1 MPTQQPQG
9 RGKPQ
14 RRVSRYGYQLAEK
27 QRLKEVFGIRE
38 RQLRNYYE
46 EAQRSDK
53 STGQQLIE
61 FLERRLDNA
70 VYRAGFAQTRSAARQ
85 LVSHGFFEVKERG
98 VNIPSMRLKK
108 DMVVAVKKHKWSKGP
123 FANFPKSLQNVET
136 PSWILLNAE
145 AYSFKVTGMPTA
157 DEANLGVDVPAVVEF
172 FAR

>member
-46 EAQRSDK
+46 EAQRSEK
-53 STGQQLIE
+53 STGQQLVE

-70 VYRAGFAQTRSAARQ
+70 VYRAGFAQTRAAARQ
-85 LVSHGFFEVKERG
+85 LVSHGFFECKERS
-98 VNIPSMRLKK
+98 VNVPSMRLKE
-108 DMVVAVKKHKWSKGP
+108 DMVITIKKSKRGKGP
-123 FANFPKSLQNVET
+123 FVNFPKGLQNVET
-136 PSWILLNAE
+136 PSWILLNPDT
-145 AYSFKVTGMPTA
+145 YSFKVTGMPTA